1 MKDLFIPLDIIFSY
15 LYYISMI
22 IEKHFEK
29 LQKEAAGRGQI
40 TRLAIRIGIPTVTL
54 WRIVNGKSKGSVGT
68 WDAILKYY
76 GK

>member
-1 MKDLFIPLDIIFSY
+1 MKDLFISLDNIFSF
-15 LYYISMI
+15 LYCMSMI
-22 IEKHFEK
+22 IEKHLEK
-29 LQKEAAGRGQI
+29 LQKEAEGWGQI
-40 TRLAIRIGIPTVTL
+40 TRLAIRIGIPIVTL